1 MIHTNIVAVNNFLR
15 FINENWT
22 SIVVF
27 AGLFLAVLTKIR
39 NYLNLSKEEKINEA
53 LKIIKKELL
62 QLMSKAEITWSDY
75 AKSGEIKK
83 SEVISKI
90 YSEFPILKEYINQD
104 ELIEIISKMIDDEMD
119 NLNKAIN
126 GIETKDEEKEEEKKG
141 E

>member
-1 MIHTNIVAVNNFLR
+1 M
-15 FINENWT
+15 
-22 SIVVF
+22 
-27 AGLFLAVLTKIR
+27 
-39 NYLNLSKEEKINEA
+39 
-53 LKIIKKELL
+53 ELL
-62 QLMSKAEITWSDY
+62 QLMSNAEITWSDY

-126 GIETKDEEKEEEKKG
+126 GIDTKDEEKEEEKKG

>member
-1 MIHTNIVAVNNFLR
+1 MIHTNIDGINNFLR
-15 FINENWT
+15 FINDNWT

-27 AGLFLAVLTKIR
+27 VGLFLAVATKVR

-62 QLMSKAEITWSDY
+62 QLMSNAEITWSDY

-83 SEVISKI
+83 SEVITKI

-104 ELIEIISKMIDDEMD
+104 ELIEIISKMIDEEMV

-126 GIETKDEEKEEEKKG
+126 GIDTNDNKEEEKKG

>member
-53 LKIIKKELL
+53 LKIIVYNYKESLYGI
-62 QLMSKAEITWSDY
+62 ITVN
-75 AKSGEIKK
+75 E
-83 SEVISKI
+83 
-90 YSEFPILKEYINQD
+90 
-104 ELIEIISKMIDDEMD
+104 
-119 NLNKAIN
+119 
-126 GIETKDEEKEEEKKG
+126 
-141 E
+141 